1 MEILGIGL
9 VLLCLLLI
17 AVIIKASR
25 EEETRLEIYP
35 EDVEIIYQS
44 NGKFI
49 VKTGT
54 VMKR

>member
-25 EEETRLEIYP
+25 EEETRLEIYS
-35 EDVEIIYQS
+35 EDSIIFQS
-44 NGKFI
+44 NGKLNKKLGI
-49 VKTGT
+49 VR
-54 VMKR
+54 KR